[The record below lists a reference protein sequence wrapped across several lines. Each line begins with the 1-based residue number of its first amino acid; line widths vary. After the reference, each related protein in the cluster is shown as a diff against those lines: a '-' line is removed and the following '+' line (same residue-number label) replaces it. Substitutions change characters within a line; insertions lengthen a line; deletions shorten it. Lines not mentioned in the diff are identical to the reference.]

1 MRAPGGA
8 LLLGACV
15 AAAAFAFGSRS
26 LAVVAAGL
34 LLAAGVT
41 RVWSRLALSDAVA
54 DVRCDPAA
62 GVEGDAIAVLVEVR
76 RASWMPVGSSALQLD
91 LGRAGQHRVPL
102 RGHGRRL
109 VGLLSLESAPR
120 GVYAF
125 SDARLELGDH
135 LGLTSSSVPVR
146 CEGEVVVIPR
156 VVPLA
161 HLFSDSAGVGA
172 RGRRLLLRRAAGYD
186 LHSVRAHEHGES
198 LRRVHWPTSA
208 RRGELMV
215 KELHDATDDD
225 VTVLLDCDP
234 AGTAG
239 VDGESFDVAVRT
251 AASLVRRE
259 GERGRTGSLLTTR
272 KGGERVS
279 FRSGATSVE
288 LDGPLRLLAGARPD
302 ADRPLAAFLE
312 RSSAVRAGTGDLV
325 VVTGALD
332 PRVVVALL
340 DAAARRP
347 VSVVWVDVA
356 TFVGRQP
363 RAVEGALRITTA
375 GIPVATVRRGDDLT
389 VALAPSSTRE
399 VAARA

>member
-1 MRAPGGA
+1 
-8 LLLGACV
+8 
-15 AAAAFAFGSRS
+15 
-26 LAVVAAGL
+26 
-34 LLAAGVT
+34 
-41 RVWSRLALSDAVA
+41 
-54 DVRCDPAA
+54 
-62 GVEGDAIAVLVEVR
+62 
-76 RASWMPVGSSALQLD
+76 
-91 LGRAGQHRVPL
+91 
-102 RGHGRRL
+102 
-109 VGLLSLESAPR
+109 
-120 GVYAF
+120 
-125 SDARLELGDH
+125 
-135 LGLTSSSVPVR
+135 
-146 CEGEVVVIPR
+146 
-156 VVPLA
+156 
-161 HLFSDSAGVGA
+161 
-172 RGRRLLLRRAAGYD
+172 
-186 LHSVRAHEHGES
+186 
-198 LRRVHWPTSA
+198 
-208 RRGELMV
+208 MV

-234 AGTAG
+234 AGSAG
-239 VDGESFDVAVRT
+239 VDSESFDVAVRT

-389 VALAPSSTRE
+389 VALAPSGTRE